1 MLSRFDDYPI
11 HQLPQPIAEPLS
23 SDRNVYDRY
32 WFNGYQEDGEL
43 YFAIGSALYPNLG
56 ILDCGLSIVRGGE
69 QHAFHGS
76 CRAPVEPTDVRCGP
90 FRIDIVEPMR
100 IVRVI
105 LDSNET
111 GIEGELTFTART
123 ACVEEGRQT
132 IRRGARLMMD
142 ATRFAQFGRWSGELR
157 YAGRTVKLDPQRVFG
172 TKDRSWGLRPVG
184 PPDPAGAPQPPMATQ
199 FFFLWAPIHWADR
212 CTHFGCFDDAHG
224 RMFHWDG
231 ALVPVYD
238 GSPDDIPGTIDD
250 AIEPLGAV
258 DHEVRYLSG
267 TRRAAGASIGLT
279 RMDGERE
286 EITLEPLLC
295 FQMKGIGYMHPEW
308 GHGHWKG
315 ELAVGSESWKCDS
328 IDPNALENQHI
339 QQVMRATSSSGE
351 KGIGVLEQIAFGPH
365 ARYGFNEFLDPAT

>member
-1 MLSRFDDYPI
+1 MLSKFDDYPI

-23 SDRNVYDRY
+23 GDRNVYDRY
-32 WFNGYQEDGEL
+32 WFNGYQDDGEL
-43 YFAIGSALYPNLG
+43 YFAIGSAIYPNLG
-56 ILDCGLSIVRGGE
+56 ILDCGLSIVRDGE
-69 QHAFHGS
+69 QHAFHAS

-90 FRIDIVEPMR
+90 FRIDIVEPMK
-100 IVRVI
+100 IVRI
-105 LDSNET
+105 SLDANET

-157 YAGRTVKLDPQRVFG
+157 YAGQTLKLDPQRVFA
-172 TKDRSWGLRPVG
+172 TKDRSWGIRPVG
-184 PPDPAGAPQPPMATQ
+184 SPDPGGAPQPPLATQ
-199 FFFLWAPIHWADR
+199 FFFLWAPIHWQDR

-238 GSPDDIPGTIDD
+238 RSPEDIPGTMD
-250 AIEPLGAV
+250 AAVELLGAV
-258 DHEVRYLSG
+258 DHDIRYLPG
-267 TRRAAGASIGLT
+267 TRRAAGATIGLT
-279 RMDGERE
+279 RRTGERE

-315 ELAVGSESWKCDS
+315 ELAVGGESWRCDE

-339 QQVMRATSSSGE
+339 QQVVRATSSSGE
-351 KGIGVLEQIAFGPH
+351 QGIGVLEQIAFGPH
-365 ARYGFNEFLDPAT
+365 ARYGFKELLDPAT